1 MVDFVITFA
10 AGAASG
16 MAVGVALEKFVF
28 AKMKADGIQS
38 RADALKAYYGEPMSA
53 TTLTFAEVKDWIM
66 IRKDQLA
73 NDAKAAVVKVDKNTM
88 RSLGQN
94 LDTRGVENYLV
105 LVIMTENKQI
115 TDSLLVKYDKL
126 DKELENALAKGNGIL
141 VVKG

>member
-1 MVDFVITFA
+1 
-10 AGAASG
+10 
-16 MAVGVALEKFVF
+16 
-28 AKMKADGIQS
+28 
-38 RADALKAYYGEPMSA
+38 
-53 TTLTFAEVKDWIM
+53 M

-73 NDAKAAVVKVDKNTM
+73 NDAKAAVAKVDKNTM

-105 LVIMTENKQI
+105 LVIMKENNQI

-126 DKELENALAKGNGIL
+126 DQELENALAKGNGIL